1 MSEQVAM
8 SDVKIDGHAGVFL
21 RLNRALGLLRDVAR
35 DRSGASAM
43 EFAFLAPI
51 LLAIY
56 ISSFEIT
63 TGYSVA
69 QKTLKAAGTIADIVT
84 RQETVN
90 KAFLSEMVDT
100 AEATIA
106 PSPAPGLKLK
116 ITGVTIDGSGNA
128 KVLWSWDESGGKPY
142 VKGSAVAVPD
152 DIKKANSFLVRSE
165 LSVQHTMLLF
175 FGSPAGSE
183 ATTRTLT
190 INREFYYRERLGND
204 VPCSDC
210 G

>member
-1 MSEQVAM
+1 MSERAAI
-8 SDVKIDGHAGVFL
+8 SDVKTGDRSGVFL
-21 RLNRALGLLRDVAR
+21 RLRHAFGLARDVAR
-35 DRSGASAM
+35 DRSGASAI

-56 ISSFEIT
+56 VSSFEIT

-84 RQETVN
+84 RQEAVD

-128 KVLWSWDESGGKPY
+128 KVLWSWNESGGKPY
-142 VKGSAVAVPD
+142 VKGSAVMVPD
-152 DIKKANSFLVRSE
+152 EMKKANSFLVRSE

-183 ATTRTLT
+183 TSTRTIT

>member
-1 MSEQVAM
+1 MSEEVSMPSIAVGDR
-8 SDVKIDGHAGVFL
+8 SGAFL
-21 RLNRALGLLRDVAR
+21 RLRRVFGLAREALR
-35 DRSGASAM
+35 DRSGASAI

-51 LLAIY
+51 LIAIY

-90 KAFLSEMVDT
+90 KAFLSEMIDT

-116 ITGVTIDGSGNA
+116 ITGVTVDGSGNA
-128 KVLWSWDESGGKPY
+128 KVLWSWDESGGHPY
-142 VKGSAVAVPD
+142 VKGSSVAVPD
-152 DIKKANSFLVRSE
+152 DMKKADSFLVRSE

-183 ATTRTLT
+183 ASTRTIT

>member
-1 MSEQVAM
+1 MSEQVAIA
-8 SDVKIDGHAGVFL
+8 DVKTGDRSGVFL
-21 RLNRALGLLRDVAR
+21 RLRHAFGLARDAAR
-35 DRSGASAM
+35 DRSGASAI

-51 LLAIY
+51 LIAIY

-69 QKTLKAAGTIADIVT
+69 QKTLKAAGTISDIVT
-84 RQETVN
+84 RQEAVD

-128 KVLWSWDESGGKPY
+128 KVLWSWNESGGKPY
-142 VKGSAVAVPD
+142 VKGSTVAVPD
-152 DIKKANSFLVRSE
+152 DMKKANSFLVRSE

-183 ATTRTLT
+183 ASTRTIT

>member
-1 MSEQVAM
+1 
-8 SDVKIDGHAGVFL
+8 
-21 RLNRALGLLRDVAR
+21 
-35 DRSGASAM
+35 
-43 EFAFLAPI
+43 
-51 LLAIY
+51 
-56 ISSFEIT
+56 
-63 TGYSVA
+63 VA

-90 KAFLSEMVDT
+90 KAFLSEMIDT

-106 PSPAPGLKLK
+106 PSPAPGLTLK

-142 VKGSAVAVPD
+142 VKGSTVAVPD
-152 DIKKANSFLVRSE
+152 DMKKANSFLVRSE

-183 ATTRTLT
+183 ASTANSTIANAWAMTCPAATAARTDT
-190 INREFYYRERLGND
+190 FG
-204 VPCSDC
+204 
-210 G
+210 